1 MNFHTFSQWNW
12 ITFGAVALGTAFIV
26 LVAVLIAAGSVQ
38 GGRAVLVGLVLG
50 LALQLLHLGP
60 LVLEPHLNHSHR
72 QARVFGQRLP
82 HLPARLGADFER
94 GLKLPPLRRCQYRP
108 RPFRSS
114 STVVPRP
121 AVVIQRWIVT
131 WKNHPNLNISQHLS
145 TSNNIFLSPYS
156 NIQFT
161 VVKLTPKIPENPGE
175 SWKMP
180 RISVLLQ
187 VSIQHLFNWRE
198 INSTIP

>member
-131 WKNHPNLNISQHLS
+131 WKTIQISTSLNIQQHLL
-145 TSNNIFLSPYS
+145 IPLFEYS
-156 NIQFT
+156 I
-161 VVKLTPKIPENPGE
+161 
-175 SWKMP
+175 
-180 RISVLLQ
+180 
-187 VSIQHLFNWRE
+187 HCRE
-198 INSTIP
+198 INPKNPGKSRRILKNAEDFGVVASIHPTFIQLTWN